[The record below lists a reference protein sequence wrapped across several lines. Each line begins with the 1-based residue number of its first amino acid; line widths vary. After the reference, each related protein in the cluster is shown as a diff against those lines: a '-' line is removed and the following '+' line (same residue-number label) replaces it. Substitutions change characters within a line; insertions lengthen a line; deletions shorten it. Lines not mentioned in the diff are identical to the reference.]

1 MYKHICMNK
10 IKQIT
15 AVTILFLSLSG
26 NFVHCFAD
34 EYQQNS
40 SASVTDTQISAGN
53 TEIGENEDIFA
64 PIDLDLTDYTYM
76 NKKNKKFKLSAEK
89 EGKPAYVQN
98 TGQIW
103 DEDMLFRRTFY
114 SDDTNLRV
122 LPSYGSLNSYVSRP
136 LDENTTVMIGQD
148 GISSINGD
156 TVNFAYEH
164 YSYYNSGARIDGKTN
179 NFDYSLGAFNQ
190 TDTLNQELGAIVSTK
205 PKSILNSKGK
215 FNVGGGVFTT
225 LMNDVDF
232 NTTGL
237 FAQYNNDKLS
247 FGAQIANSSYSKSD
261 YDGYRKAHFLTQY
274 KVNNHLS
281 LKNKIVKNFDVDELQ
296 GEVGIVYNPL
306 KDTDKLQFELTAANY
321 QSQNVITRQRLKFS
335 TSFRF

>member
-1 MYKHICMNK
+1 MFIESR
-10 IKQIT
+10 QIT
-15 AVTILFLSLSG
+15 AIAILFFLL
-26 NFVHCFAD
+26 HCVFAQAIAAD
-34 EYQQNS
+34 NL
-40 SASVTDTQISAGN
+40 QINNYTSFQEEKISDNN
-53 TEIGENEDIFA
+53 TSTSENDDMFA
-64 PIDLDLTDYTYM
+64 PIELDLTDYTYL
-76 NKKNKKFKLSAEK
+76 NKKNKKFELSVEK
-89 EGKPAYVQN
+89 EGKPAYVKN

-103 DEDMLFRRTFY
+103 DEDMLFRKTFY
-114 SDDTNLRV
+114 SDETNLRV

-164 YSYYNSGARIDGKTN
+164 YSYYSSGARIDGKTDKLN
-179 NFDYSLGAFNQ
+179 YSLGAFNE

-205 PKSILNSKGK
+205 PRSILNSKGK

-237 FAQYNNDKLS
+237 FAQYNNDKFS
-247 FGAQIANSSYSKSD
+247 FGAQIANSSYSKSG
-261 YDGYRKAHFLTQY
+261 YEGYRKAHFLTKY
-274 KVNNHLS
+274 KVNDHLS

-296 GEVGIVYNPL
+296 GEVGLVFNPL
-306 KDTDKLQFELTAANY
+306 KDTDRLEMEVTAANY
-321 QSQNVITRQRLKFS
+321 QSQNAITRQRLKFS

>member
-1 MYKHICMNK
+1 MRKDVCINK
-10 IKQIT
+10 IKFRLIIFGLLVSNIISP
-15 AVTILFLSLSG
+15 AVSLEVVMPSDTV
-26 NFVHCFAD
+26 NT
-34 EYQQNS
+34 EESTKQ
-40 SASVTDTQISAGN
+40 TQIAKD
-53 TEIGENEDIFA
+53 EDMFA
-64 PIDLDLTDYTYM
+64 PIELDLTDYTYL
-76 NKKNKKFKLSAEK
+76 NDKKNKKFELSATK
-89 EGKPAYVQN
+89 EGKPAYVKN
-98 TGQIW
+98 TGQVW
-103 DEDMLFRRTFY
+103 DEDMLFRYNFY
-114 SDDTNLRV
+114 SDEANLRV